1 VEEEVKLE
9 AEMEEIGKAIKA
21 LEAELV
27 ALGKKLV
34 PLEGKEEAKTLD
46 GDDRNRLAALR
57 DKEKQLRRKEE
68 QLRKEKEQ
76 LRDKE
81 KQLRKEKEQLREKE
95 LLLLRPDM
103 LTPAFMGLSLASRV
117 LEVSWGKPVGASNF
131 ALSSQDWQSLNV
143 MLCLSP
149 FGFWLPP
156 GPLLANDG
164 LEVRRVFGAL
174 CGCESYSQT
183 GLEKVSETKGQCPV
197 DGVCVDRLRMVFSA
211 SCFQCTERYR
221 QHRMSELG
229 CATGPAS
236 DKSKPDFTASV
247 DGMVVFITEFKN
259 SVTAPIEQLPQA
271 AAMSCNAVLGQYC
284 AGVPLEQCRCEIL
297 LTNGHLY
304 QFAVMTLV
312 PMCMP
317 KLVVTSKVLDHSD
330 HAEALQISKRLAQL
344 VLVCSATRHRGAQR
358 ETADG
363 SFLLDLQNYHE
374 KPSEKWLRQDSSI
387 NCSERSYVRIF
398 ERLWVCEA
406 LRSSVVFPV
415 GFQREGG
422 KFRSIVFEKLDESW
436 FIGMPKEDSLHR
448 QFLRELCRVV
458 TLVHSC
464 NVVHMDLM
472 PCNIAW
478 KIQDGAESVCIK
490 LLDFDC
496 ATNLPFRVGDKLQCL
511 TLTNRREYMWS
522 EILSPNVRFD
532 CWYYFLYA
540 RMPRECRAFASVSGA
555 SSPAEVNGPFLEW
568 LWHQDVNALRGDF
581 ERHHVVSQELD
592 LDAW

>member
-1 VEEEVKLE
+1 VKLE

-21 LEAELV
+21 VEAELV
-27 ALGKKLV
+27 ALGKKLA
-34 PLEGKEEAKTLD
+34 PLEETPLGQRSDAESVEI
-46 GDDRNRLAALR
+46 AALR
-57 DKEKQLRRKEE
+57 KKE
-68 QLRKEKEQ
+68 EQ

-81 KQLRKEKEQLREKE
+81 KQLRDKEKQLRDDKKQLREKE
-95 LLLLRPDM
+95 LFLLRPDM
-103 LTPAFMGLSLASRV
+103 LVPAFKGLSLASGV
-117 LEVSWGKPVGASNF
+117 LEVSWGKSVGASNF
-131 ALSSQDWQSLNV
+131 ALSSHDWQSLNV

-149 FGFWLPP
+149 CVFWLPV
-156 GPLLANDG
+156 GPLLADDG

-197 DGVCVDRLRMVFSA
+197 DGLCVDRLRMVFSA

-221 QHRMSELG
+221 QHTLSELG

-236 DKSKPDFTASV
+236 GKSKPDFTACV

-271 AAMSCNAVLGQYC
+271 AVMSCNAVWRQYC
-284 AGVPLEQCRCEIL
+284 AGVPLEQCRCDIL

-317 KLVVTSKVLDHSD
+317 KLLVTSKVLDHSD
-330 HAEALQISKRLAQL
+330 HAEAVEISKRLAQL
-344 VLVCSATRHRGAQR
+344 VSVCSATRHRGAQR
-358 ETADG
+358 ETADR
-363 SFLLDLQNYHE
+363 SFLLDLQMYHE
-374 KPSEKWLRQDSSI
+374 KPSEKWLRQDSSVK
-387 NCSERSYVRIF
+387 CSERSYVRIF
-398 ERLWVCEA
+398 ERLWACEA
-406 LRSSVVFPV
+406 LRSCVVFPV
-415 GFQREGG
+415 GFQRDGG

-436 FIGMPKEDSLHR
+436 FIGMPKEDSLHS
-448 QFLRELCRVV
+448 QFVKEFRRVV
-458 TLVHSC
+458 ALVHSC

-478 KIQDGAESVCIK
+478 KIQDGGESVCIK

-511 TLTNRREYMWS
+511 TLTNRSEFMWS
-522 EILSPNVRFD
+522 ETLSPNVRFD
-532 CWYYFLYA
+532 CWYCFLYA
-540 RMPRECRAFASVSGA
+540 RMPLFSRAFASVSGA
-555 SSPAEVNGPFLEW
+555 SSPEEVNGPFLAW
-568 LWHQDVNALRGDF
+568 LGVQDVNALRGEF
-581 ERHHVVSQELD
+581 ESQYVVSRELD